1 MKKLLILLTISSLSF
16 LACNNAANEE
26 STEVSSDSS
35 VIEPSTGNPPVN
47 PADTMIIN
55 ADTTPVTTDSSTTL

>member
-1 MKKLLILLTISSLSF
+1 MKKLLILLAISSLGF
-16 LACNNAANEE
+16 LACNNTANEE

-47 PADTMIIN
+47 PADTMVN
-55 ADTTPVTTDSSTTL
+55 ADTTPVTTDTSTTL

>member
-1 MKKLLILLTISSLSF
+1 MKKLLILLTISSLGF

-35 VIEPSTGNPPVN
+35 VIEPSLGNPPVN
-47 PADTMIIN
+47 PADTMIN
-55 ADTTPVTTDSSTTL
+55 ADTTPAATDSSITL

>member
-1 MKKLLILLTISSLSF
+1 M
-16 LACNNAANEE
+16 ACNNAANEE